1 MTSVFEFEKKMKEG
15 KKFEEKKTKGERI
28 RENLKEKIK
37 ELDKIDKPKPPIR
50 QQKTRLNQ
58 GFVPYITDVDG
69 NKIDIEIMP
78 RNKMAK
84 GGKVCKLAMKGKGR
98 AYGKNS

>member
-1 MTSVFEFEKKMKEG
+1 MTDVFEFEKKMKEG
-15 KKFEEKKTKGERI
+15 KKFKEKKTRGENI
-28 RENLKEKIK
+28 RENLKEKIE
-37 ELDKIDKPKPPIR
+37 ELDKIDKPKPIR

-58 GFVPYITDVDG
+58 LFVPYITDVDG
-69 NKIDIEIMP
+69 KKIDIEIVP

-84 GGKVCKLAMKGKGR
+84 GGKFCKLAMKGKGR

>member
-15 KKFEEKKTKGERI
+15 EKFEKKKTRGERI
-28 RENLKEKIK
+28 RENLKEEIK
-37 ELDKIDKPKPPIR
+37 KLDKTDIPKPIR
-50 QQKTRLNQ
+50 QQKTKLNQ

-69 NKIDIEIMP
+69 KKIDIELMP